1 MKFQISII
9 TRDGQPQYAFLDNK
23 QAKET
28 LNKLN
33 TRLDMEL
40 EDVWLYYELQQIEA
54 NGFLTTDKNY
64 ISLILRNGQIT
75 YCYLN
80 NIKKAENDYA
90 RLIKDRELNDYITYE
105 IIRGIDLIGEVN

>member
-33 TRLDMEL
+33 TRLDLEL
-40 EDVWLYYELQQIEA
+40 DDVWLYYELQQIEA
-54 NGFLTTDKNY
+54 NGFLLTTDRNY
-64 ISLILRNGQIT
+64 ISLIIKNGEIT

-90 RLIKDRELNDYITYE
+90 RLVKEGREDITYE
-105 IIRGIDLIGEVN
+105 IVRFIELIKDGE